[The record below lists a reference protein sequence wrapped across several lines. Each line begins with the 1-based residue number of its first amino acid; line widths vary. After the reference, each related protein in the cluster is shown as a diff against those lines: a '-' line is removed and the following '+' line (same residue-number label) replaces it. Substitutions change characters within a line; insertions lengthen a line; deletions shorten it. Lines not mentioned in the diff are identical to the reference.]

1 MAAARRTKDMPF
13 QLPPRQ
19 SPALASVLAAAG
31 IALTVVGCG
40 HITPL
45 GPDAAPQPSQLR
57 SPIVLE
63 AMRVQ
68 FPSPTGKCPAGY
80 AAVAA
85 PGSPTVSA
93 PGSDV
98 VHSPCYRG
106 LGPPAT
112 FTAAAVTPYQPRTS
126 SGHGSPG
133 ESGLLITLPA
143 ADVAALT
150 TVTTRAYDAQGAVD
164 ISVAGKTWG
173 LPMQLAPLTHGQ
185 FAIVLPSSGQTL
197 QLQRLLGPSG

>member
-1 MAAARRTKDMPF
+1 MPF
-13 QLPPRQ
+13 PLPPRRL
-19 SPALASVLAAAG
+19 PVVASVLPVLASMVAG
-31 IALTVVGCG
+31 VALTVVGCG

-45 GPDAAPQPSQLR
+45 GPDAAPRPSQLR
-57 SPIVLE
+57 SPIVLD
-63 AMRVQ
+63 AMGVQ

-80 AAVAA
+80 VEIAA

-98 VHSPCYRG
+98 GFSPCYRD
-106 LGPPAT
+106 LGSSAT
-112 FTAAAVTPYQPRTS
+112 FTSAAVSPYRPRTP

-150 TVTTRAYDAQGAVD
+150 AVTTRAYDARGAVD
-164 ISVAGKTWG
+164 ISVASRTWG
-173 LPMQLAPLTHGQ
+173 LPMQLAPLTHGE
-185 FAIVLPSSGQTL
+185 FAIVLPSSSQTA
-197 QLQRLLGPSG
+197 QLQRLLVPSG

>member
-1 MAAARRTKDMPF
+1 VRNR
-13 QLPPRQ
+13 
-19 SPALASVLAAAG
+19 SSVLASTLAAAG
-31 IALTVVGCG
+31 LALTAAGCS

-45 GPDAAPQPSQLR
+45 GPDARPQPSQLR

-68 FPSPTGKCPAGY
+68 DPSPTGKCPAGY

-85 PGSPTVSA
+85 PGGPTVSA

-98 VHSPCYRG
+98 GYSPCYRE
-106 LGPPAT
+106 LGPSAT
-112 FTAAAVTPYQPRTS
+112 FTSAAVTQYQPRTS

-133 ESGLLITLPA
+133 ESGLLITLPT

-150 TVTTRAYDAQGAVD
+150 AVTTRAYDAQGAVD
-164 ISVAGKTWG
+164 ISIAGKTWG
-173 LPMQLAPLTHGQ
+173 IPMQLAPLTHGQ

-197 QLQRLLGPSG
+197 QLQRLLVPSS